1 MPEEVKKSEKKEEE
15 QQPKKKVDIK
25 ALVKLVP
32 PASALK
38 QRASKVREKRI
49 RLRLVDINPTKA
61 KINPQLADQ
70 LGISDK
76 LEIAVSGKKFI
87 FEAVRD
93 QSVPENEVHVNE
105 ELMKENGISDNTIAT
120 VRAHRG

>member
-1 MPEEVKKSEKKEEE
+1 MPEEKKPEEGKEE
-15 QQPKKKVDIK
+15 QPQKKKVDIK
-25 ALVKLVP
+25 ALVALVP

-38 QRASKVREKRI
+38 QRTSKAREKRI
-49 RLRLVDINPTKA
+49 RLRWSDVNPTKA
-61 KINPQLADQ
+61 KINPKLAEE

-76 LEIAVSGKKFI
+76 LEIAVSGKKFV

-93 QSVPENEVHVNE
+93 EKVPEREVHVNE
-105 ELMKENGISDNTIAT
+105 NLMRTHGISDNTIAT